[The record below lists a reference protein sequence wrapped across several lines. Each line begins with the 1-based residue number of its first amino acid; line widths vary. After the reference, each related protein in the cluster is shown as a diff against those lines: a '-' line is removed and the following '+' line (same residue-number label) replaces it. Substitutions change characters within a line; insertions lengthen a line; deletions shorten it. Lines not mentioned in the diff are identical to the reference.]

1 MAFKKRFNIF
11 ILFFILFANI
21 LLATSQQLSPEKAA
35 ELALIQASP
44 WLYALIVGMAAFIGI
59 VYMLGQFLHNEYFIF
74 YAKKE
79 AKQLFLTFILLLLYT
94 SVIFFTNLIL
104 FNALGLEKSEQGK
117 DLLIRMLKDKET
129 SIISAVR
136 VLNQKQHEYL
146 INGITIT
153 PGMFLDLNPGRTVA
167 MASLDFSDIVAT
179 CAAAANIAGATCA
192 ALSAGL
198 GYGPCYKVAFLL
210 CTLIASINHLLS
222 LPLTFIGSF
231 SMATNYDLVVRANML
246 EPLAQTYARLAENS
260 LVPLRI
266 MVQFYFFSVF
276 PLLPVMAI
284 LLRLIPFTRPA
295 GNLIYTISIA
305 FGAVFIFVL
314 TYLYIAYEGLGKAS
328 GGKGGV
334 VQIICGDD
342 ALKRAFEFGPFDRCD
357 ADYNIPKLIS
367 YIPFITVIP
376 YIAFSI
382 SLTFAQSFNKI
393 FDYFSD

>member
-1 MAFKKRFNIF
+1 MAFKKSFSIF
-11 ILFFILFANI
+11 ILFFVLFANI
-21 LLATSQQLSPEKAA
+21 LLATSQHLSPEKAA
-35 ELALIQASP
+35 ELALIEASP
-44 WLYALIVGMAAFIGI
+44 WLYALIFGMAAFIAI

-153 PGMFLDLNPGRTVA
+153 PGMFLDLNPPKTVA
-167 MASLDFSDIVAT
+167 MAATDAGTIIAT
-179 CAAAANIAGATCA
+179 CAVGSIIAGAACTLAFPVCYITALIACSLTA
-192 ALSAGL
+192 AVNHLAGL
-198 GYGPCYKVAFLL
+198 PQ
-210 CTLIASINHLLS
+210 S
-222 LPLTFIGSF
+222 FIGSF
-231 SMATNYDLVVRANML
+231 SMATNYDLVVRADML

-266 MVQFYFFSVF
+266 MIQFYFFSVF
-276 PLLPVMAI
+276 PLLPIMAI
-284 LLRLIPFTRPA
+284 LLRLVPFTRPA

-305 FGAVFIFVL
+305 FGAVFVFVL

-334 VQIICGDD
+334 VQIICGDSN
-342 ALKRAFEFGPFDRCD
+342 LKGAFEFGPFDRCD